1 MNSGQ
6 CNQHTT
12 QQNIV
17 IVSGKRVEKRIDNK
31 GKVSGNLKWVISNKS
46 MRVVNLFS

>member
-12 QQNIV
+12 QQNIL
-17 IVSGKRVEKRIDNK
+17 IVSGKRVEKRIDNN
-31 GKVSGNLKWVISNKS
+31 GQVSSNLKWLISNKIN
-46 MRVVNLFS
+46 RVVNLFA